1 MAGVS
6 LRLAVICLVVGGALR
21 FATLDL
27 QSFDHDESVTVGR
40 VLAPGLDDTLAILP
54 ESERTPPLFYVLA
67 WTWTRVFGTGE
78 VGVRSFSAL
87 VGTLAI
93 AVGFFAVR
101 RLLGA
106 RAGVIAAALFAVNPL
121 LIWNAQDARSH
132 SLGILLVA
140 AALWAFAAARE
151 RPTARR
157 VAAFAVLGALA
168 GATHYFTWFVIA
180 PMAVSLLLR
189 APRSRPTWAALAAL
203 VIFAAAL
210 LPLAYV
216 QAATKQGGEADF
228 GQGDIVRRLAV
239 TVAQF
244 TVGENPT
251 IPGAQTVDTTFRA
264 AGVVVAALVLAGLL
278 LALHARARRPA
289 ARLAVALAACGVLV
303 PALLAV
309 AGFDFYNGRNA
320 MFALVPLLAAVAVGF
335 ACPPDR
341 LRRQAHAGLAALVAV
356 QLGVVLAATQ
366 LPTLQRSDWRA
377 AAAMIGALRPGEVV
391 LPPAGGD
398 DPLRLYLDAVNAP
411 EAGVPATRAI
421 VVSDLAEGT
430 PEIVEHPP
438 EGFIL
443 DSSAEHDGIGL
454 YRLTSERARRP
465 ISADWRTAAPE
476 STAVLVARSAG
487 AVDLAP

>member
-1 MAGVS
+1 M
-6 LRLAVICLVVGGALR
+6 VGGALR

-40 VLAPGLDDTLAILP
+40 VLAPGLDDTLTILP
-54 ESERTPPLFYVLA
+54 ESECTPPLFYVLA

-121 LIWNAQDARSH
+121 LIWNAQDARSY

-278 LALHARARRPA
+278 LALHARAQRPA
-289 ARLAVALAACGVLV
+289 ARLAVALAACGVLI

-341 LRRQAHAGLAALVAV
+341 LRRRAHAALAALVAGAV
-356 QLGVVLAATQ
+356 GRGARRHAATDATAFG
-366 LPTLQRSDWRA
+366 LACRSRHDRGAAPGRGRA
-377 AAAMIGALRPGEVV
+377 AP
-391 LPPAGGD
+391 
-398 DPLRLYLDAVNAP
+398 
-411 EAGVPATRAI
+411 
-421 VVSDLAEGT
+421 
-430 PEIVEHPP
+430 
-438 EGFIL
+438 
-443 DSSAEHDGIGL
+443 
-454 YRLTSERARRP
+454 RR
-465 ISADWRTAAPE
+465 R
-476 STAVLVARSAG
+476 
-487 AVDLAP
+487 